1 MKRREFLKGSV
12 ITAGAMVL
20 PVCTGRQPFPHH
32 LFASTLKKYASDRVK
47 LGATG
52 ITLSRL
58 AMGTGTNGAGRSS
71 NQTRQLGLR
80 GLADLL
86 HAAYDQGVNFWDSA
100 DQYGSHPHLKA
111 ALKTIPREQ
120 VVILSKTH
128 ATTEKQMRADLER
141 FRQELGTDYID
152 IVLLHCMMDAN
163 WPAHKEGAMSVL
175 AQARAD
181 GLIRAH
187 GVSCHTLGALRAAAE
202 CDWVQVDLARINPA
216 GVNMDA
222 DVSTVAALLKKMKQA
237 GKGVMAM
244 KVLGAGRLRHRID
257 ESLQYM
263 LAQDFVDCFTIGTES
278 REQMEDLLK
287 RIPPASVRG

>member
-1 MKRREFLKGSV
+1 M
-12 ITAGAMVL
+12 
-20 PVCTGRQPFPHH
+20 
-32 LFASTLKKYASDRVK
+32 
-47 LGATG
+47 
-52 ITLSRL
+52 
-58 AMGTGTNGAGRSS
+58 
-71 NQTRQLGLR
+71 
-80 GLADLL
+80 
-86 HAAYDQGVNFWDSA
+86 
-100 DQYGSHPHLKA
+100 
-111 ALKTIPREQ
+111 
-120 VVILSKTH
+120 ILSKTH

-181 GLIRAH
+181 GLIHAH